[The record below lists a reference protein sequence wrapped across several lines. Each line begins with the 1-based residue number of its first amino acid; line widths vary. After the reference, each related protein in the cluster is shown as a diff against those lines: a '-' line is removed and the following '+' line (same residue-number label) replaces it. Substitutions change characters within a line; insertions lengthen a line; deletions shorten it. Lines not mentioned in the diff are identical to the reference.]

1 MRPRD
6 MLSYRHAFHAGNH
19 ADVLKHVVL
28 TEALRYL
35 VSKDS
40 ALWYI
45 DTHAGVG
52 QYRLNP
58 NPPAGQA
65 EWLNGIARLWQD
77 GDVPAALQPYLSPYL
92 NLVRA
97 LNPDGRLRFY
107 PGSPRLAADLL
118 RPGDKAWLFELLEKD
133 FFTLREYLGGRPQV
147 HCTAA
152 DGFAA
157 LKGLLPPAPRRGL
170 ICIDPSYELQSDYQ
184 RLLDTLADALQRF
197 ESGCYLVWYPI
208 VQRPEELKL
217 PARLLALGP
226 KRWLRAEVQVRAP
239 PPGGYGLY
247 GSGVFVINP
256 PWTLSGTLQE
266 LLPWLAKKLALDEH
280 ATHRLEFQLP

>member
-1 MRPRD
+1 V
-6 MLSYRHAFHAGNH
+6 LSYRHAFHAGNH

-35 VSKDS
+35 ARKES

-52 QYRLNP
+52 QYTLNP
-58 NPPAGQA
+58 RPPAGQA

-77 GDVPAALQPYLSPYL
+77 GDVPAALQPYLK
-92 NLVRA
+92 LVRA
-97 LNPDGRLRFY
+97 LNPDGNLRLY

-133 FFTLREYLGGRPQV
+133 FFTLREHLGGRAQV

-170 ICIDPSYELQSDYQ
+170 ICIDPSYELLSDYA
-184 RLLDTLADALQRF
+184 RLIDTLADALQRF
-197 ESGCYLVWYPI
+197 ESGCYLVWYPM
-208 VQRPEELKL
+208 VQRAEALEL
-217 PARLLALGP
+217 PVRLLALEP
-226 KRWLRAEVQVRAP
+226 KRWLRAELQVRVP

-247 GSGVFVINP
+247 GSGVLLINP
-256 PWTLSGTLQE
+256 PWTLAGTLQE
-266 LLPWLAKKLALDEH
+266 LLPWLARKLALDGH

>member
-1 MRPRD
+1 V
-6 MLSYRHAFHAGNH
+6 LSYRHAFHAGNH

-28 TEALRYL
+28 TETLRYL
-35 VSKDS
+35 ARKDS

-52 QYRLNP
+52 QYALNP
-58 NPPAGQA
+58 HPPAGQA

-77 GDVPAALQPYLSPYL
+77 SDVPVALQPYLS
-92 NLVRA
+92 LVRA
-97 LNPDGRLRFY
+97 LNPDGRLRLY
-107 PGSPRLAADLL
+107 PGSPRLAVDLL

-133 FFTLREYLGGRPQV
+133 FFALRDNLGGRTQV

-170 ICIDPSYELQSDYQ
+170 ICIDPSYELQSDYA
-184 RLLDTLADALQRF
+184 RVLDTLADALQRF

-208 VQRPEELKL
+208 VQRIEALEL

-226 KRWLRAEVQVRAP
+226 KRWLRAELLVRAA

-256 PWTLSGTLQE
+256 PWTLSGTLQG
-266 LLPWLAKKLALDEH
+266 LLPWLARKLALDEH
-280 ATHRLEFQLP
+280 AAQRLEFQLP